1 MNEQD
6 FYLMMNPV
14 MLTKKEV
21 QELKDLLEKVKE
33 EEKNARIR

>member
-14 MLTKKEV
+14 MLTKEEV
-21 QELKDLLEKVKE
+21 EELRALLEQVKKE
-33 EEKNARIR
+33 NA